1 MSDLT
6 KASFLFVLMLV
17 LLVVVG
23 FFTARG
29 VHKQLILE
37 DMRKVAVGV
46 LDNPMEVTIKENYV
60 IDYGIAFD
68 REYRWVKVSG
78 PGIDKEWNTKDDL
91 SVEERDYNKSK
102 MVGEFLGKR
111 IKEVGRGFVEG
122 LKSDSDFSIDIEK
135 K

>member
-1 MSDLT
+1 MSEFT
-6 KASFLFVLMLV
+6 KASIVFGVGVVFIAVLV
-17 LLVVVG
+17 
-23 FFTARG
+23 FFAARG
-29 VHKQLILE
+29 IHEQLIIE
-37 DMRKVAVGV
+37 DMKKVAVGV

-78 PGIDKEWNTKDDL
+78 PGIDKQWNTKDDL

-111 IKEVGRGFVEG
+111 LKEVGRGFVEG
-122 LKSDSDFSIDIEK
+122 LKTDSDFSIDNGEN
-135 K
+135 